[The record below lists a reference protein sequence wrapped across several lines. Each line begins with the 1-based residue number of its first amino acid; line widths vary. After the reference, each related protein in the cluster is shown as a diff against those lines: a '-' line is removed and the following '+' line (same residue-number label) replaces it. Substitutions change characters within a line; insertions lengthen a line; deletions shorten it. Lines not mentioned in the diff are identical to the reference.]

1 MQNNAVYSE
10 WIVPENSSNLTQMDR
25 IQALEV
31 FVAVAEA
38 QSFAGG
44 ARLTGL
50 SPPSVTRGI
59 NSLEERLGA
68 RLFTRTTRRVRLT
81 DVGQAYLEDA
91 RQILEHLQAANDA
104 AAGAATNPVG
114 LLRLTCSHEFGRIYV
129 MPILT
134 EYLDL
139 YPDVSVEVVM
149 VDRIVSLV
157 EEGFDIAVRIGHLPS
172 SDLSAVRVGRVRR
185 VVCGS
190 PDYLART
197 SVPYSPE
204 ELTAH
209 KTVAISPVSP
219 SVDWKFGNAMDQ
231 TVRINSRLVV
241 SSVASGI
248 EVARRGWGLTR
259 VLSYQIGPDLESG
272 AMQTVLEDFEPEPL
286 PIHLVHV
293 EGRRAAAK
301 VRAFIDLA
309 STRLRSVAV
318 LN

>member
-1 MQNNAVYSE
+1 
-10 WIVPENSSNLTQMDR
+10 MDR

-38 QSFAGG
+38 RSFIGG
-44 ARLTGL
+44 ARNTGL
-50 SPPSVTRGI
+50 SAPSITRGI

-68 RLFTRTTRRVRLT
+68 RLFTRTTRRLRLT

-114 LLRLTCSHEFGRIYV
+114 QLKLTCSHEFGRIYV

-134 EYLDL
+134 EFLSL
-139 YPDVSVEVVM
+139 YPNISVNVVM
-149 VDRIVSLV
+149 VDRIVNLV

-172 SDLSAVRVGRVRR
+172 SELSATKVGRVRR

-190 PDYLART
+190 PGYFAKNGMPL
-197 SVPYSPE
+197 SPE
-204 ELTAH
+204 ELKKHNTI
-209 KTVAISPVSP
+209 TISPVSP
-219 SVDWKFGNAMDQ
+219 SPEWKFGYGMDQ
-231 TVRINSRLVV
+231 VVQIDSRLTV

-248 EVARRGWGLTR
+248 AVARKDWGLTR
-259 VLSYQIGPDLESG
+259 VLSYQIGPDLENG
-272 AMQTVLEDFEPEPL
+272 TMQTVLEDFEPEPL

-301 VRAFIDLA
+301 VRAFVELA
-309 STRLRSVAV
+309 SQRLRAVAV

>member
-1 MQNNAVYSE
+1 
-10 WIVPENSSNLTQMDR
+10 MDR

-31 FVAVAEA
+31 FIAVAEA
-38 QSFAGG
+38 RSFAGG
-44 ARLTGL
+44 ARKTGL
-50 SPPSVTRGI
+50 SAPSVTRGI

-114 LLRLTCSHEFGRIYV
+114 QLRLTCSHEFGRIYV

-134 EYLDL
+134 EFLSL
-139 YPDVSVEVVM
+139 YPDVSVDVVM
-149 VDRIVSLV
+149 VDRIVNLV

-172 SDLSAVRVGRVRR
+172 SDLSAIKVGRVRR

-190 PDYLART
+190 PDYFARNDM
-197 SVPYSPE
+197 PLSPE
-204 ELTAH
+204 ELKAH
-209 KTVAISPVSP
+209 STIAISPVSP
-219 SVDWKFGNAMDQ
+219 SPEWRFGYRMDQ
-231 TVRINSRLVV
+231 VVRVDSRLTV

-248 EVARRGWGLTR
+248 EVARKGWGLTR
-259 VLSYQIGPDLESG
+259 VLSYQIGPDLENG

-301 VRAFIDLA
+301 VRAFVDLA
-309 STRLRSVAV
+309 SQRLRAVAV

>member
-1 MQNNAVYSE
+1 
-10 WIVPENSSNLTQMDR
+10 MDQ

-44 ARLTGL
+44 ARTTGL

-59 NSLEERLGA
+59 NSLEDRIGA

-91 RQILEHLQAANDA
+91 RQILEHLQAANEA

-114 LLRLTCSHEFGRIYV
+114 QLRLTCSHEFGRIYV

-134 EYLDL
+134 EFLDL
-139 YPDVSVEVVM
+139 YPEVSVEVLM
-149 VDRIVSLV
+149 VDRIVNLV

-172 SDLSAVRVGRVRR
+172 SDLSAVKVGHVRR

-190 PDYLART
+190 PDYLAKHGMPGT
-197 SVPYSPE
+197 PDQLV
-204 ELTAH
+204 AH

-219 SVDWKFGNAMDQ
+219 SLDWKFGFEMEQ
-231 TVRINSRLVV
+231 SVRINSRLVV
-241 SSVASGI
+241 SSVAAGI
-248 EVARRGWGLTR
+248 EVAREGWGLTR
-259 VLSYQIGPDLESG
+259 VLSYQIGPDLENG
-272 AMQTVLEDFEPEPL
+272 AMHTVLDEFEPEPL
-286 PIHLVHV
+286 PINLVHV

-309 STRLRSVAV
+309 SKRLRAVSV
-318 LN
+318 LNS

>member
-1 MQNNAVYSE
+1 
-10 WIVPENSSNLTQMDR
+10 MDR

-31 FVAVAEA
+31 FIAVAEA
-38 QSFAGG
+38 RSFAGG
-44 ARLTGL
+44 ARKTGL
-50 SPPSVTRGI
+50 SAPSVTRGI
-59 NSLEERLGA
+59 NSLEDRLGA

-114 LLRLTCSHEFGRIYV
+114 QLRLTCSHEFGRIYV

-134 EYLDL
+134 EFLSL
-139 YPDVSVEVVM
+139 YPDVSVDVVM
-149 VDRIVSLV
+149 VDRIVNLV

-172 SDLSAVRVGRVRR
+172 SDLSAIKVGRVRR

-190 PDYLART
+190 PDYFARNDM
-197 SVPYSPE
+197 PLSPE
-204 ELTAH
+204 ELKAH
-209 KTVAISPVSP
+209 STIAISPVSP
-219 SVDWKFGNAMDQ
+219 SPEWRFGYRMDQ
-231 TVRINSRLVV
+231 VVRVDSRLTV

-248 EVARRGWGLTR
+248 EVARKGWGLTR
-259 VLSYQIGPDLESG
+259 VLSYQIGPDLENG

-301 VRAFIDLA
+301 VRAFVDLA
-309 STRLRSVAV
+309 SQRLRAVAV

>member
-1 MQNNAVYSE
+1 
-10 WIVPENSSNLTQMDR
+10 MDR

-44 ARLTGL
+44 ARKTGL

-114 LLRLTCSHEFGRIYV
+114 QLRLTCSHEFGRIYV
-129 MPILT
+129 MPVLT
-134 EYLDL
+134 EFLDL
-139 YPDVSVEVVM
+139 YPDVSVDVVM
-149 VDRIVSLV
+149 VDRIVNLV

-185 VVCGS
+185 VVCGA
-190 PDYLART
+190 PGYFAENGIPR
-197 SVPYSPE
+197 SPE
-204 ELTAH
+204 DLKMH
-209 KTVAISPVSP
+209 RTVAISPVSP
-219 SVDWKFGNAMDQ
+219 SVDWRFGYEMDE

-248 EVARRGWGLTR
+248 EVARKGWGLTR

-301 VRAFIDLA
+301 VRTFIDLA
-309 STRLRSVAV
+309 SRRLRSVAV

>member
-1 MQNNAVYSE
+1 
-10 WIVPENSSNLTQMDR
+10 MDQ
-25 IQALEV
+25 IQALKV

-44 ARLTGL
+44 ARTTGL

-91 RQILEHLQAANDA
+91 RQILEHLQTANDA

-114 LLRLTCSHEFGRIYV
+114 QLRLTCSHEFGRIYV

-149 VDRIVSLV
+149 VDRIVNLV

-172 SDLSAVRVGRVRR
+172 SDLSAVKVGRVRR

-190 PDYLART
+190 PGYFTRHGMPRSPDDLA
-197 SVPYSPE
+197 S
-204 ELTAH
+204 H
-209 KTVAISPVSP
+209 KAIAISPVSP
-219 SVDWKFGNAMDQ
+219 SVEWKFGFAMDQ
-231 TVRINSRLVV
+231 SVRINSRLVV
-241 SSVASGI
+241 SSVAAGI
-248 EVARRGWGLTR
+248 EVARKGWGLTR
-259 VLSYQIGPDLESG
+259 VLSYQIGPDLETG
-272 AMQTVLEDFEPEPL
+272 AMQTVLEEFEPEPL
-286 PIHLVHV
+286 PINLVHV

-301 VRAFIDLA
+301 VRTFIDLA
-309 STRLRSVAV
+309 SVRLRAVAV

>member
-1 MQNNAVYSE
+1 
-10 WIVPENSSNLTQMDR
+10 MDR

-38 QSFAGG
+38 RSFAGG
-44 ARLTGL
+44 ARKTGL
-50 SPPSVTRGI
+50 SAPSVTRGI

-91 RQILEHLQAANDA
+91 RQILEHMQAANDA

-114 LLRLTCSHEFGRIYV
+114 QLRLTCSHEFGRIYV

-134 EYLDL
+134 EFLSI
-139 YPDVSVEVVM
+139 YPNVSVDVVM
-149 VDRIVSLV
+149 VDRIVNLV

-172 SDLSAVRVGRVRR
+172 SDLSAIKVGRVRR

-190 PDYLART
+190 PDYFARNGM
-197 SVPYSPE
+197 PLSPE
-204 ELTAH
+204 ELKAH
-209 KTVAISPVSP
+209 TTIAISPVSP
-219 SVDWKFGNAMDQ
+219 SPEWRFGYGMDQ
-231 TVRINSRLVV
+231 VVRVDSRLTV
-241 SSVASGI
+241 SSVASGL
-248 EVARRGWGLTR
+248 EVSRKGWGLTR
-259 VLSYQIGPDLESG
+259 VLSYQIGPDLENG

-301 VRAFIDLA
+301 VRAFVDLA
-309 STRLRSVAV
+309 SQRLRAVAV